1 MNIWTEKSIEL
12 ANQRDY
18 LDQLF
23 RVYPIASNLNRQLN
37 PKVEKNI
44 ELFLANGEKRELLS
58 LLLKQTKFPLKDSY
72 VPYLRKDPSALKR
85 NPKTVDR
92 LFGKLSEMGF
102 DKIIKNITLPKEANR
117 QMGPLFNNW
126 LLSGALGAE
135 VTTNEMEFLHSD
147 KNVIF
152 GGKDESMKKL
162 AMEHLGYTREKKG
175 LDLVAK
181 FNGKFVLGE
190 AKFLT
195 DFGGHQNDQLEDAL
209 STLRSKKG
217 KTNYDVKTI
226 AILDGVLYIP
236 TKTKMH
242 VALKS
247 AEKNEVILSALFLRD
262 FLYSL

>member
-1 MNIWTEKSIEL
+1 MNFWTEKSIEL

-23 RVYPIASNLNRQLN
+23 RVYPIASNVTRSLD
-37 PKVEKNI
+37 KKTEENI
-44 ELFLANGEKRELLS
+44 ELFLANSEKKKLLS
-58 LLLKQTKFPLKDSY
+58 LLLKQKKFPLKDSY
-72 VPYLRKDPSALKR
+72 VSYLRKDPSALKR

-92 LFGKLSEMGF
+92 LFGRLIEMGF
-102 DKIIKNITLPKEANR
+102 DKIIQNITLPKEANR

-126 LLSGALGAE
+126 LLSGALGAD
-135 VTTNEMEFLHSD
+135 VTTDEEEFLHSD
-147 KNVIF
+147 KNIIF
-152 GGKDESMKKL
+152 GGKDESMKRL
-162 AMEHLGYTREKKG
+162 AMEHLGYTRENKG

-181 FNGKFVLGE
+181 FNGKFILGE

-217 KTNYDVKTI
+217 KTKYNVQTI

-236 TKTKMH
+236 TKNKMH
-242 VALKS
+242 FSLES
-247 AEKNEVILSALFLRD
+247 AGEDETILSALFLRD

>member
-23 RVYPIASNLNRQLN
+23 RVYPIASNLNRKLN
-37 PKVEKNI
+37 PEVEKSI
-44 ELFLANGEKRELLS
+44 ELFLANDKRKELLS

-72 VPYLRKDPSALKR
+72 VPYLRRDPSALKR

-92 LFGKLSEMGF
+92 LFGELSEMGL

-135 VTTNEMEFLHSD
+135 VTNNEMEFLHSD
-147 KNVIF
+147 KNMIF

-181 FNGKFVLGE
+181 FNGTFVLGE

-217 KTNYDVKTI
+217 KTDYDVKTI

-236 TKTKMH
+236 TKNKMH
-242 VALKS
+242 VALES
-247 AEKNEVILSALFLRD
+247 AGEDEVILSALFLRD

>member
-23 RVYPIASNLNRQLN
+23 RVYPIASNLNRKLN
-37 PKVEKNI
+37 PEVEKSI
-44 ELFLANGEKRELLS
+44 ELFLANDKRKELLS

-72 VPYLRKDPSALKR
+72 VPYLRRDPSALKR

-92 LFGKLSEMGF
+92 LFGELSEMGL

-135 VTTNEMEFLHSD
+135 VTNNEMEFLHSD

-209 STLRSKKG
+209 STLRSEKG
-217 KTNYDVKTI
+217 KTKYDVRTI

-236 TKTKMH
+236 TKNKMH
-242 VALKS
+242 VALEN
-247 AEKNEVILSALFLRD
+247 AEKDEVILSALFLRD